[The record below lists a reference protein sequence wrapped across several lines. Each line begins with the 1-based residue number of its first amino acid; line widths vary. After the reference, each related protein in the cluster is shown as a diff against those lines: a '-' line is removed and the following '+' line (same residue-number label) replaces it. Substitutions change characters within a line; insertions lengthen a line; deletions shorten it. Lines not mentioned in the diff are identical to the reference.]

1 LTVDCCATAAHV
13 QDRRRG
19 DALFRCA
26 LGHRLQILEI
36 IGFDAA
42 APFEPAADFKAR
54 RRALDFLLPRFKFAC
69 DVLLG
74 DALFDGDA
82 SKLPEK
88 VGVPDGPAIFAI
100 RDALQAD
107 LFLQLRHI
115 ANTAVFDFPQRR
127 GGQFAFLMLIA
138 GEQELRRPQQTAD
151 VIGAKRCDLF
161 RHRCFSSKR

>member
-1 LTVDCCATAAHV
+1 MNLFAVDPRQIGIEHVHVGIGLTVDRCATAAHV

-26 LGHRLQILEI
+26 LRHRPQILEI

-54 RRALDFLLPRFKFAC
+54 RRTRDFLLPRFKFAG

-107 LFLQLRHI
+107 LFFQLRHI

-127 GGQFAFLMLIA
+127 GREFAFLMLFA
-138 GEQELRRPQQTAD
+138 SAQKFPRPQ
-151 VIGAKRCDLF
+151 
-161 RHRCFSSKR
+161 